1 MGWQGDDLDIL
12 AKYCFSRAKDAED
25 YEKVKEAYDAALAAL
40 VRGEDRASGNYN
52 RFWDER
58 NYLNLVDKIKASV
71 FIVHGINDW
80 NVKTNQ
86 CVPFFRELE
95 KRGIPVK
102 MMLHQGQHIYIHKLR
117 DSHMLEILER
127 WLEHYLKGVDNGIEN
142 EPAVL
147 VESCVDQSVWMH
159 SDTWPPAD
167 CREERFPIKATG
179 KKLIVDDLAKTV
191 YDKEKDNLKE
201 WLDELVL
208 RDDAEKQHCLQ
219 FIWDPFAETAQTE
232 AESLRISGTVKF
244 SFDAAID
251 RETAILSAMLVD
263 LGEACRITE
272 EEIQHP
278 DGTYTF
284 GLEKEP
290 SAYKVISRGWLNS
303 QNRSCLWSKEK
314 IVPGEFCHYA
324 IDMVPT
330 DHVLASGHK
339 LALILYGIDAEETQ
353 RPDTVTNIT
362 VDTASIRAAVP
373 ILRS

>member
-1 MGWQGDDLDIL
+1 M
-12 AKYCFSRAKDAED
+12 
-25 YEKVKEAYDAALAAL
+25 
-40 VRGEDRASGNYN
+40 
-52 RFWDER
+52 
-58 NYLNLVDKIKASV
+58 
-71 FIVHGINDW
+71 
-80 NVKTNQ
+80 
-86 CVPFFRELE
+86 
-95 KRGIPVK
+95 
-102 MMLHQGQHIYIHKLR
+102 
-117 DSHMLEILER
+117 
-127 WLEHYLKGVDNGIEN
+127 DNGIEN

-147 VESCVDQSVWMH
+147 VESCVDQSVWMC
-159 SDTWPPAD
+159 SDTWPPAG
-167 CREERFPIKATG
+167 CREENFPITASG
-179 KKLIVDDLAKTV
+179 NKLIVDDLAKTV

-219 FIWDPFAETAQTE
+219 VIWDPFAETAQTE
-232 AESLRISGTVKF
+232 AESLRISGTVKL

-290 SAYKVISRGWLNS
+290 SAYKVISRGWLNA